1 MQTTFEAP
9 GKGSW
14 MMDATHCPKPLTGF
28 LQEVFAPALSR
39 GMQIAC
45 ERYGML
51 LDTFVIEYV
60 AGFPYLQPK
69 PVGAPAGST
78 GLPPKALFKLF
89 MWLHPAI
96 RRRLRTAEGI
106 FERRPWRDELR
117 DWDERVKRRT
127 IEGHRRIHAV
137 DVAALSDEAL
147 GGHLKALV
155 AHAIA
160 MVTQDH
166 SYNMTYMVPLGD
178 YLAHGKRWTGADSGE
193 LMALLRGHSDASV
206 GELDEKRKLVALL
219 RADAEAGAL
228 LDPRGDAAEALDAL
242 AARDDALGAATRDYL
257 LIVGSSLGIGITLVS
272 PSLREQPAVLL
283 DALRAS
289 LTTSP
294 RRNDGVASRE
304 AALRQR
310 VPETHRAEFDV
321 LLADARLVY
330 RLRDERHLYGAL
342 PLIWPVRRA
351 LLEAGRR
358 LVERGQL
365 PDPELA
371 LFAFSHELT
380 RWLGGEPCDAAALE
394 ERRRHYHAADGFSVP
409 ATFGPAPEQ
418 PPSDWLPP
426 AARRL
431 GDALDAYFSSSN
443 EPDGTRFEADAIVG
457 MGVSGG
463 VCEGIARRCD
473 EARELERIA
482 QGDILVSATTNPAIN
497 VVLPLLGAIVTDT
510 GGALSHAAIVTR
522 EFGIPGVVGTKVAT
536 RRIKDG
542 DRIRVDG
549 DRGIVEILSTTKN

>member
-1 MQTTFEAP
+1 MHTTFEAP

-14 MMDATHCPKPLTGF
+14 MMDATHCPKPLTGL
-28 LQEVFAPALSR
+28 LQEVFAPGLSR
-39 GMQIAC
+39 GMQIAF

-60 AGFPYLQPK
+60 AGFPYMQPK
-69 PVGAPAGST
+69 PVGAPAGAT
-78 GLPPKALFKLF
+78 GLPPKFLFKL
-89 MWLHPAI
+89 MLWLHPAI
-96 RRRLRTAEGI
+96 RRRLRTADRI
-106 FERRPWRDELR
+106 FERRPWRDELC
-117 DWDERVKRRT
+117 DWDERVKPRS
-127 IEGHRRIHAV
+127 IEAHRRVQDI
-137 DVAALSDEAL
+137 DVAALTDEGLAE
-147 GGHLKALV
+147 HLSELLR
-155 AHAIA
+155 HAIE

-166 SYNMTYMVPLGD
+166 SYNATYMVPLGD
-178 YLAHGKRWTGADSGE
+178 YLAHGKRWTGTTSGE
-193 LMALLRGHSDASV
+193 LMSLLRGHSDASM

-219 RADAEAGAL
+219 REDVEARAL
-228 LDPRGDAAEALDAL
+228 LDARGDAADTLDTL
-242 AARDDALGAATRDYL
+242 AGRDDALGKAMRDDL
-257 LIVGSSLGIGITLVS
+257 VIVGSSLGIGITLTS

-294 RRNDGVASRE
+294 RREDDGASRE
-304 AALRQR
+304 AAMRQR
-310 VPETHRAEFDV
+310 VPEAHRSAFDT

-330 RLRDERHLYGAL
+330 RLRDERHLYGAI
-342 PLIWPVRRA
+342 PLIWPARRA

-358 LVERGQL
+358 LCERGAL
-365 PDPELA
+365 ADAELA
-371 LFAFSHELT
+371 IFAFSHELR
-380 RWLGGEPCDAAALE
+380 RWLAGDPCDAAELE
-394 ERRRHYHAADGFSVP
+394 ARRQHYHAMDGYAVP
-409 ATFGPAPEQ
+409 ATFGPTPEQ
-418 PPSDWLPP
+418 PPADWLPP
-426 AARRL
+426 VARRL
-431 GDALDAYFSSSN
+431 GEAIEAYFASSN
-443 EPDGTRFEADAIVG
+443 EPELESQQAEAIVG

-497 VVLPLLGAIVTDT
+497 VVLPLLAGIVTDT

-549 DRGIVEILSTTKN
+549 DRGVVEIL